1 MCEPGHTRRHD
12 LLGKPEKRELES
24 LILERL
30 VEHYEKHGSGAL
42 LLEGVRIVVNADG
55 VRIDG
60 GETSDPLATVNVR
73 ELFTALC
80 YVTAGTPALP
90 RDALGPLATEATS
103 ALATQINKLLG
114 R

>member
-1 MCEPGHTRRHD
+1 M
-12 LLGKPEKRELES
+12 LGKPEKRELET

-30 VEHYEKHGSGAL
+30 TEHYEKHGSGAL
-42 LLEGVRIVVNADG
+42 LGEGVRVVVNGGG
-55 VRIDG
+55 VRIDT
-60 GETSDPLATVNVR
+60 GETDGALASVPVR

-103 ALATQINKLLG
+103 ALAAQITRFLAS
-114 R
+114 

>member
-1 MCEPGHTRRHD
+1 M
-12 LLGKPEKRELES
+12 LGKPEKRELES

-30 VEHYEKHGSGAL
+30 VEHYETHGSGAL
-42 LLEGVRIVVNADG
+42 LDEGLRLVVKGDG

-60 GETSDPLATVNVR
+60 GETEDPLATVKLR

-90 RDALGPLATEATS
+90 RDALEPLAKEATS
-103 ALATQINKLLG
+103 ALATQINRFLAT
-114 R
+114 

>member
-1 MCEPGHTRRHD
+1 
-12 LLGKPEKRELES
+12 LLGKPEKRELEA

-30 VEHYEKHGSGAL
+30 AEHYDRHGSNAL
-42 LLEGVRIVVNADG
+42 LGEGVRVVVNGEG

-60 GETSDPLATVNVR
+60 GETEDTLAAVKVR

-90 RDALGPLATEATS
+90 RDALEPLATEATS
-103 ALATQINKLLG
+103 ALATQINRFLAG
-114 R
+114 

>member
-1 MCEPGHTRRHD
+1 MCTPSLRTRD
-12 LLGKPEKRELES
+12 LLGKDEKRELEA

-30 VEHYEKHGSGAL
+30 VEHYDTHGSGAL
-42 LLEGVRIVVNADG
+42 LAERIRLVVDGGG
-55 VRIDG
+55 VRIDN
-60 GETSDPLATVNVR
+60 GETEEALAAVQVR

-90 RDALGPLATEATS
+90 RDALEPLATEATS
-103 ALATQINKLLG
+103 ALSTQINRFLA

>member
-1 MCEPGHTRRHD
+1 
-12 LLGKPEKRELES
+12 LLGKPEKRELEA

-30 VEHYEKHGSGAL
+30 VQHYDVHGSGAL
-42 LLEGVRIVVNADG
+42 LGDGVRLVVHADG
-55 VRIDG
+55 VRIDK
-60 GETSDPLATVNVR
+60 GETADALATVDVR

-90 RDALGPLATEATS
+90 RDALEPLATEATS
-103 ALATQINKLLG
+103 ALATQINRFLA

>member
-1 MCEPGHTRRHD
+1 
-12 LLGKPEKRELES
+12 LLGKPEKSELEA

-42 LLEGVRIVVNADG
+42 LGDGIRVVVNGDG

-60 GETSDPLATVNVR
+60 GETADPLATVKVR

-80 YVTAGTPALP
+80 YVTGGAPTLP
-90 RDALGPLATEATS
+90 RDALEPLATEATS
-103 ALATQINKLLG
+103 ALATQINKFLG

>member
-1 MCEPGHTRRHD
+1 M
-12 LLGKPEKRELES
+12 LGKTEKRELEA

-30 VEHYEKHGSGAL
+30 VEHYEVHGSGAL
-42 LLEGVRIVVNADG
+42 LGERIRLVVDGGG
-55 VRIDG
+55 VRIDN
-60 GETSDPLATVNVR
+60 GETQDPLATVQVR

-90 RDALGPLATEATS
+90 RDALEPLATEATS
-103 ALATQINKLLG
+103 ALSTQINRFLG